1 MQSTP
6 FFVLLKF
13 PHKTFSSKK
22 KMRGGRE
29 DVLLTSSSSSTSP
42 DDEKEDSG
50 TTEEEGKMTAA
61 TNHAKMREPAEEEKQ
76 GEHNEEE
83 EKVMSVK
90 VAVMVRPML
99 EEELVDG
106 NDIAIF
112 ADEEKQSISCATSD
126 HTFTYDHVYSG
137 EDKKSEKK
145 LYDNCVEPLVSGLL
159 NGLNGTVLA
168 YGQTGS
174 GKTYTMGTSAGA
186 TFGVVPRVVRALF
199 EEKDKITESGS
210 TDTISIRVGF
220 VEIHKEEIRDLLS
233 SSSTASK
240 KLVQTV
246 ITLRENANGGICLN
260 GASEIEVKDESEMAE
275 LLSSGAKTRATGSTN
290 MNKTSSRSHA
300 IFTIYL
306 ERRSTSPESSS
317 EVTLAKLHLVD
328 LAGSERQKRT
338 KAEGKRLQEGIDI
351 NKGLLAL
358 GNVISAL
365 GDDTRRA
372 ANGHVPYRDSKLT
385 RVLQDSLGG
394 NSQTVFI
401 ACASPADS
409 NAEETL
415 NTLKYANR
423 ARNIKNMVRENKE
436 EASTAELSRCKAQ
449 LAAMR
454 SQVIALT
461 QALNKAKGGDGEVK
475 EDEVVVV
482 SDELSGKLAA
492 SEREV
497 RRLKAELAFAE
508 EAQQEASEKELLA
521 ITERDALRVALEK
534 AGGIDPTTAGCI
546 SKEAEDDD
554 TGIFRGYNATIQAL
568 RAEVKIL
575 RRQVKRNL
583 ESEDEE
589 YKTQCI
595 SERVDEE
602 GEEEEEE
609 DIDNDYDE
617 EEQNQNELDSVEKTL
632 RMKEKRML
640 ELAKKAG
647 TNSGAD
653 ELRKR
658 YEELVEEVENE
669 RKLLVEERE
678 RVHQAVLKAKSTG
691 GQVLQKRVEK
701 EQGGKLKELEMKLQ
715 GLQKQLKSHKETLR
729 AKEQSDMMQKQLK
742 NDILQLKRSR
752 VELVRKMEEKTK
764 ERIAKQRETEKALM
778 QAKKEGLKMQREA
791 QKFKNQSEKQ
801 SLVLK
806 RRTEEAQAVKKR
818 LNDLQMKGRIQSH
831 TASSLANVRSPI
843 RKNNTNAPANDLIK
857 SASLSTRRKWVDAEI
872 KTAATRL
879 AMREKLDEL
888 YALRAKGDTTVS
900 NELIAEINEKVTR
913 ADEIEDKTGGV
924 ARRWA
929 GVRALGEA
937 RQLLQLVFNAAVK
950 AEKKSLKIEDVSAN
964 ETHSS
969 LDTHVNG
976 KTEKDSRRGGGE
988 EEEVMI
994 NEELYKDVP
1003 ALEDTTPQRR
1013 KFVGTEK
1020 SPASQQYISSA
1031 EDSDGEEEI
1040 ESTENDDPDYT
1051 PETPE
1056 RTLLKENSVGFATPL
1071 NYVFRKA
1078 ATFFG
1083 RGADAREPL
1092 QENNNI

>member
-1 MQSTP
+1 
-6 FFVLLKF
+6 
-13 PHKTFSSKK
+13 
-22 KMRGGRE
+22 
-29 DVLLTSSSSSTSP
+29 
-42 DDEKEDSG
+42 
-50 TTEEEGKMTAA
+50 
-61 TNHAKMREPAEEEKQ
+61 
-76 GEHNEEE
+76 
-83 EKVMSVK
+83 
-90 VAVMVRPML
+90 MV
-99 EEELVDG
+99 
-106 NDIAIF
+106 
-112 ADEEKQSISCATSD
+112 
-126 HTFTYDHVYSG
+126 
-137 EDKKSEKK
+137 
-145 LYDNCVEPLVSGLL
+145 
-159 NGLNGTVLA
+159 
-168 YGQTGS
+168 
-174 GKTYTMGTSAGA
+174 
-186 TFGVVPRVVRALF
+186 
-199 EEKDKITESGS
+199 
-210 TDTISIRVGF
+210 
-220 VEIHKEEIRDLLS
+220 
-233 SSSTASK
+233 
-240 KLVQTV
+240 
-246 ITLRENANGGICLN
+246 N

-351 NKGLLAL
+351 NRGLLAL

-647 TNSGAD
+647 TNSSAD

-658 YEELVEEVENE
+658 YEELVE
-669 RKLLVEERE
+669 
-678 RVHQAVLKAKSTG
+678 
-691 GQVLQKRVEK
+691 
-701 EQGGKLKELEMKLQ
+701 
-715 GLQKQLKSHKETLR
+715 
-729 AKEQSDMMQKQLK
+729 
-742 NDILQLKRSR
+742 
-752 VELVRKMEEKTK
+752 
-764 ERIAKQRETEKALM
+764 
-778 QAKKEGLKMQREA
+778 
-791 QKFKNQSEKQ
+791 
-801 SLVLK
+801 
-806 RRTEEAQAVKKR
+806 
-818 LNDLQMKGRIQSH
+818 
-831 TASSLANVRSPI
+831 
-843 RKNNTNAPANDLIK
+843 
-857 SASLSTRRKWVDAEI
+857 
-872 KTAATRL
+872 
-879 AMREKLDEL
+879 
-888 YALRAKGDTTVS
+888 
-900 NELIAEINEKVTR
+900 
-913 ADEIEDKTGGV
+913 
-924 ARRWA
+924 
-929 GVRALGEA
+929 
-937 RQLLQLVFNAAVK
+937 
-950 AEKKSLKIEDVSAN
+950 
-964 ETHSS
+964 
-969 LDTHVNG
+969 
-976 KTEKDSRRGGGE
+976 
-988 EEEVMI
+988 
-994 NEELYKDVP
+994 
-1003 ALEDTTPQRR
+1003 
-1013 KFVGTEK
+1013 
-1020 SPASQQYISSA
+1020 
-1031 EDSDGEEEI
+1031 
-1040 ESTENDDPDYT
+1040 
-1051 PETPE
+1051 
-1056 RTLLKENSVGFATPL
+1056 
-1071 NYVFRKA
+1071 
-1078 ATFFG
+1078 
-1083 RGADAREPL
+1083 
-1092 QENNNI
+1092 

>member
-1 MQSTP
+1 
-6 FFVLLKF
+6 
-13 PHKTFSSKK
+13 
-22 KMRGGRE
+22 MRGDEE
-29 DVLLTSSSSSTSP
+29 DI
-42 DDEKEDSG
+42 DSVATG
-50 TTEEEGKMTAA
+50 DVTANTA
-61 TNHAKMREPAEEEKQ
+61 NHAKQQPQERQQQQLEQQQQQHQVDEKI
-76 GEHNEEE
+76 
-83 EKVMSVK
+83 MSVK

-99 EEELVDG
+99 EDELMDG
-106 NDIAIF
+106 NEIAIF
-112 ADEEKQSISCATSD
+112 ADEENQSISCATSN
-126 HTFTYDHVYSG
+126 HAFKYDHVYNG
-137 EDKKSEKK
+137 EDKKSEKN
-145 LYDNCVEPLVSGLL
+145 LYDNCVKPLVSGLL

-199 EEKDKITESGS
+199 DEKDKIAESGS

-233 SSSTASK
+233 SSAADGK
-240 KLVQTV
+240 KLVHTV
-246 ITLRENANGGICLN
+246 ITLREDANGAICLN
-260 GASEIEVKDESEMAE
+260 GASEIEVKDENDMAE

-409 NAEETL
+409 NTEETL

-423 ARNIKNMVRENKE
+423 ARNIKNMVHENKQ

-482 SDELSGKLAA
+482 SDELAGKLAA

-508 EAQQEASEKELLA
+508 EAQQEAAEKELRA

-534 AGGIDPTTAGCI
+534 AGGVDPTTEGGE
-546 SKEAEDDD
+546 SKQAEEDD

-568 RAEVKIL
+568 RAEVKVL

-583 ESEDEE
+583 
-589 YKTQCI
+589 QN
-595 SERVDEE
+595 
-602 GEEEEEE
+602 EEEECNTEYISECIDDEDE
-609 DIDNDYDE
+609 DIDDDYDE

-647 TNSGAD
+647 TNSSAD

-678 RVHQAVLKAKSTG
+678 RVHQAILKAKSTG

-806 RRTEEAQAVKKR
+806 RRTEEAQAVKKK
-818 LNDLQMKGRIQSH
+818 LSDLQMKGRIQSH

-843 RKNNTNAPANDLIK
+843 RKNNMNAPANDLAK
-857 SASLSTRRKWVDAEI
+857 AASLVARREWVDSEI

-913 ADEIEDKTGGV
+913 ADEMEEKASGG

-950 AEKKSLKIEDVSAN
+950 AEKKSLKIE
-964 ETHSS
+964 
-969 LDTHVNG
+969 
-976 KTEKDSRRGGGE
+976 TEKEREHVGAI
-988 EEEVMI
+988 V

-1003 ALEDTTPQRR
+1003 ALEDTTPERR
-1013 KFVGTEK
+1013 KIVNAEK
-1020 SPASQQYISSA
+1020 SETPASQQYISSA

-1056 RTLLKENSVGFATPL
+1056 RTLLKENSIGLATPL

-1083 RGADAREPL
+1083 RGATNAREPL
-1092 QENNNI
+1092 QENNNIDVETFR

>member
-1 MQSTP
+1 MKGDDASCDSGDT
-6 FFVLLKF
+6 
-13 PHKTFSSKK
+13 
-22 KMRGGRE
+22 E
-29 DVLLTSSSSSTSP
+29 DVK
-42 DDEKEDSG
+42 DV
-50 TTEEEGKMTAA
+50 TTVVNRAKQQPEEAQEQQ
-61 TNHAKMREPAEEEKQ
+61 PEEQQSQ
-76 GEHNEEE
+76 GE
-83 EKVMSVK
+83 KIMSVK
-90 VAVMVRPML
+90 VAVMVRPIL
-99 EEELVDG
+99 ENELVDG

-112 ADEEKQSISCATSD
+112 ADEQNQSISCATSD
-126 HTFTYDHVYSG
+126 HTFTYDHVYNG

-199 EEKDKITESGS
+199 DEKDKLRENGS

-220 VEIHKEEIRDLLS
+220 IEIHKEEIRDLLS
-233 SSSTASK
+233 SSANAK
-240 KLVQTV
+240 KMVQTM
-246 ITLRENANGGICLN
+246 ITLREDADGAICLN
-260 GASEIEVKDESEMAE
+260 GGSEIEVKDENEMAE
-275 LLSSGAKTRATGSTN
+275 LLSSGAKTRVTGSTN

-317 EVTLAKLHLVD
+317 KVTLAKLHLVD

-365 GDDTRRA
+365 GDDTRQA
-372 ANGHVPYRDSKLT
+372 ANGHIPYRDSKLT

-409 NAEETL
+409 NTEETL

-475 EDEVVVV
+475 EHEVVVV

-497 RRLKAELAFAE
+497 RRLKAELAFCE
-508 EAQQEASEKELLA
+508 EAQKEATEKELLA

-534 AGGIDPTTAGCI
+534 AGGVDPTTAAGK
-546 SKEAEDDD
+546 SENKETDEDNI
-554 TGIFRGYNATIQAL
+554 GIFRGYNATIHAL

-575 RRQVKRNL
+575 RRQVTRNL
-583 ESEDEE
+583 EGEDEE
-589 YKTQCI
+589 CNTECI
-595 SERVDEE
+595 SERIDDEA
-602 GEEEEEE
+602 
-609 DIDNDYDE
+609 DDDYDE

-632 RMKEKRML
+632 WMKEKRML
-640 ELAKKAG
+640 ELEKKAG
-647 TNSGAD
+647 TNSSAH

-678 RVHQAVLKAKSTG
+678 RVHQAILKAKSTG

-701 EQGGKLKELEMKLQ
+701 EQGGKLKELEIKLH

-778 QAKKEGLKMQREA
+778 QAKKDGLKMQREA

-818 LNDLQMKGRIQSH
+818 LNDLQTKGRIQSH

-843 RKNNTNAPANDLIK
+843 RKNNIYAPANDLAK
-857 SASLSTRRKWVDAEI
+857 SASLGTRRKWIDSEI

-888 YALRAKGDTTVS
+888 YALRTKGDTTVS
-900 NELIAEINEKVTR
+900 NELIAEINEKVTH
-913 ADEIEDKTGGV
+913 ADEMEEKAGGG

-929 GVRALGEA
+929 GVRALGDA

-950 AEKKSLKIEDVSAN
+950 AETKSLKIEDISAK
-964 ETHSS
+964 EAHYS
-969 LDTHVNG
+969 LNTHVSG
-976 KTEKDSRRGGGE
+976 KTKDAKE
-988 EEEVMI
+988 EQEQEQELSI
-994 NEELYKDVP
+994 NEELYKDIP
-1003 ALEDTTPQRR
+1003 ALEETTPKQRGNIVN
-1013 KFVGTEK
+1013 KEK
-1020 SPASQQYISSA
+1020 SKIPASQQYISSA
-1031 EDSDGEEEI
+1031 EDSDGGEEMVP
-1040 ESTENDDPDYT
+1040 TDNDDPDYA
-1051 PETPE
+1051 PETLE
-1056 RTLLKENSVGFATPL
+1056 KTLLKENSSGLATPL

-1078 ATFFG
+1078 ANFFG
-1083 RGADAREPL
+1083 RGSNAREPL
-1092 QENNNI
+1092 QENNNVETAILH